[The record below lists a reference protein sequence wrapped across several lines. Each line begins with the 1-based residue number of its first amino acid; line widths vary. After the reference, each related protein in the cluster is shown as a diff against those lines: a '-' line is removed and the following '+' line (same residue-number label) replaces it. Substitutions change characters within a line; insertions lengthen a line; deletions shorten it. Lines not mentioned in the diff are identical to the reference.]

1 MKCRRKTQRPLLGG
15 PENFLARLE
24 IFGLR
29 VQILRRRAKIEKG
42 GLGGPWGAL
51 KFSGRVQM
59 TKFSLRK
66 NFGFFGKI
74 LNFEK
79 FWFGKFFF
87 FGAKIE
93 V

>member
-1 MKCRRKTQRPLLGG
+1 MGG

-29 VQILRRRAKIEKG
+29 VQILSWREKIKKG
-42 GLGGPWGAL
+42 GLGGPWGVL

-66 NFGFFGKI
+66 NFGFFQKF

-79 FWFGKFFF
+79 FWSGKKFF

-93 V
+93 A